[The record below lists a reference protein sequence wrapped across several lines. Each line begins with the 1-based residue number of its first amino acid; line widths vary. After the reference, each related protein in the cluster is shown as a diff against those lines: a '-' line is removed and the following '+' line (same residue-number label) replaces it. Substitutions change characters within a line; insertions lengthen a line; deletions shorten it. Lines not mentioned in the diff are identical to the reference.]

1 MAFDITKALGDIGRK
16 PAGTEAEGRR
26 ELRYIPLQ
34 KIDSNPKNFYSTDG
48 IDELAENIRLIG
60 LLEPLIVRELP
71 SGRYM
76 LISGHRRRLALR
88 KIAEG
93 AENYPDSMQEPV
105 ACLVE
110 PEGAPLPGIKPGAEN
125 ELHARQ
131 LAEEL
136 KLIYANADTRIM
148 SSADTARQVQR
159 IRELFTELQGLGYK
173 FPGKMR
179 DHVAAA
185 AKVSATRVARLDVI
199 EKSLTEPTLRQAW
212 KDGTLGETS
221 AYEIA
226 RRSPEAQHAAAT
238 FTGPDILQKMT
249 TEQIGVAMDHYEQH
263 AEEVRKAREA
273 YNRNV
278 GAMAKA
284 TKDAGAAGKVKSDF
298 SADEYLKKLHEED
311 TILRELCRKNVHSIL
326 RELMFFKSEYNFD
339 ENYRQANID
348 RMRKNDRYISYSV
361 GWNANDGTGTC
372 IDWDSKGIDV
382 KFGRTRF
389 HKSWTDFYD
398 VLCGAALDK
407 VWRTE
412 ETVSAADTGLKWQT
426 GTPTEIGG
434 YVVIYGV
441 GAEEN
446 QATRSIGFMNWNGE
460 NWVSVKNG
468 TPIKDGKTVYRWV
481 KLPEV

>member
-1 MAFDITKALGDIGRK
+1 MAFDIAKALGDIARK
-16 PAGTEAEGRR
+16 PDGQKQIQ
-26 ELRYIPLQ
+26 YIPLHL
-34 KIDSNPKNFYSTDG
+34 IDTNPKNNYSTNG
-48 IDELAENIRLIG
+48 IESLAANIQMFG
-60 LLEPLIVRELP
+60 LLDPLIVKETPDR
-71 SGRYM
+71 RYM

-88 KIAEG
+88 MNAE
-93 AENYPDSMQEPV
+93 AADNYPDSMHEPV
-105 ACLVE
+105 PCIVE
-110 PEGAPLPGIKPGAEN
+110 PEDAPLPGIEDPEKAAA
-125 ELHARQ
+125 ARP

-136 KLIYANADTRIM
+136 KLIYANADTRVM
-148 SSADTARQVQR
+148 SSADTAQQVRR
-159 IRELFTELQGLGYK
+159 IRELFTELQDLGYK

-199 EKSLTEPTLRQAW
+199 EKGLTEPTLRKAW
-212 KDGTLGETS
+212 EDGTLGETS

-226 RRSPEAQHAAAT
+226 RRSPEVQMLVLHRV
-238 FTGPDILQKMT
+238 GVRPLQGMT
-249 TEQIGVAMDHYEQH
+249 TQQVTNCLEACEADGNRDRE
-263 AEEVRKAREA
+263 AREDW
-273 YNRNV
+273 NKND
-278 GAMAKA
+278 GAMASA
-284 TKDAGAAGKVKSDF
+284 TKAAEPEKNVKSDF

-348 RMRKNDRYISYSV
+348 RMRKNDRYSSYSV

-382 KFGRTRF
+382 KFGRRRF

-412 ETVSAADTGLKWQT
+412 ETVYVADTGPKWQT
-426 GTPTEIGG
+426 GTPTEVGG